1 MTIELL
7 VSAGEASGDRAAASV
22 VRALAREAPHV
33 RVLGLGGA
41 ALADAVAD
49 LLADLR
55 TMTALGVGA
64 VASRG
69 PRIAGAYAALACAA
83 KRPSVRAALLVNYTE
98 YNLRLAPRLRA
109 LGVRV
114 LWYGAPQ
121 VWAWRAS
128 RMAKL
133 RASVDRLAVVLPFEE
148 ELWRKQ
154 GVDAHYVGHPSLE
167 VDPLSRSEAR
177 ERLGLTTRSVAVAL
191 LPGSRP
197 HEVTELLPRMLAA
210 YEHVRHDRASVD
222 GRVLLAS
229 SLDAG
234 ARRFVQERALEARVP
249 VYEVSPMQG
258 AAHVLPAFDA
268 TLCASGT
275 AALEAALARAVPVV
289 AYRVGIVTELFA
301 RALLHSPYVALPN
314 VLLGRLAFEE
324 LLQRNATS
332 SALARALRRAIDRRR
347 ELSVAC
353 DEVRAILGP
362 RRSPSRAVYGMLAPW
377 LREASLIAS

>member
-1 MTIELL
+1 
-7 VSAGEASGDRAAASV
+7 
-22 VRALAREAPHV
+22 
-33 RVLGLGGA
+33 
-41 ALADAVAD
+41 
-49 LLADLR
+49 
-55 TMTALGVGA
+55 
-64 VASRG
+64 
-69 PRIAGAYAALACAA
+69 
-83 KRPSVRAALLVNYTE
+83 
-98 YNLRLAPRLRA
+98 
-109 LGVRV
+109 
-114 LWYGAPQ
+114 
-121 VWAWRAS
+121 
-128 RMAKL
+128 
-133 RASVDRLAVVLPFEE
+133 
-148 ELWRKQ
+148 
-154 GVDAHYVGHPSLE
+154 
-167 VDPLSRSEAR
+167 
-177 ERLGLTTRSVAVAL
+177 
-191 LPGSRP
+191 
-197 HEVTELLPRMLAA
+197 
-210 YEHVRHDRASVD
+210 
-222 GRVLLAS
+222 
-229 SLDAG
+229 
-234 ARRFVQERALEARVP
+234 
-249 VYEVSPMQG
+249 MQG